1 MGTAIETSDDS
12 VSLDQSSST
21 SASPETSLT
30 RTTPA
35 TSDNEPN
42 ISIRRRPIPKKGHT
56 KSRRGCNN
64 CKRRKVK
71 CQETLPECVNCKR
84 LGLGCVYPESH
95 QSSSTPSPSAALQS
109 TPTAFTMEDLR
120 YFHHFLVTA
129 YPPLPMGGDAI
140 WKDVAALSHNFDYLV
155 HAMLGLGA
163 SHLNLYNGD
172 CASQALSHRV
182 KAIQSLNQALNEPCS
197 SRAEGDARF
206 AAIMALTF
214 QSSCMPEGMN
224 EFLTMIRGCHII
236 AETAMLSFED
246 SLFRSFTEQGYTDNL
261 RRQYNMGSTKFTLE
275 PEREILFDE
284 FIVSLRALAPRCS
297 SPLELKFLAVTER
310 SAKMAKTSPVEAFAE
325 FTTQYGMV
333 TSASNEEF
341 GPLTDPTNFPA
352 QILLIHFILIE
363 YAIGEMALVAVTQR
377 FAFRRR
383 ACLAWVDRL
392 LRELPEEYESYV
404 QWPVNYSNILAG
416 FNF

>member
-1 MGTAIETSDDS
+1 MPIHQTARSQKS
-12 VSLDQSSST
+12 Y
-21 SASPETSLT
+21 
-30 RTTPA
+30 
-35 TSDNEPN
+35 NEPN

-71 CQETLPECVNCKR
+71 CQETLPECANCKR
-84 LGLGCVYPESH
+84 LGLGCVYPEPHQSH
-95 QSSSTPSPSAALQS
+95 QYPSTPSPSAALQS
-109 TPTAFTMEDLR
+109 TPITFTMEDLR
-120 YFHHFLVTA
+120 YFHHYLTTA

-140 WKDVAALSHNFDYLV
+140 WKDVAALSHNFDYLI

-163 SHLNLYNGD
+163 SHLNLYSGD
-172 CASQALSHRV
+172 CSSQALEHRV
-182 KAIQSLNQALNEPCS
+182 KAIQSLNQALSKPCS

-224 EFLTMIRGCHII
+224 EFLTMVRGCHVI
-236 AETAMLSFED
+236 AGTGMLSFED
-246 SLFRSFTEQGYTDNL
+246 SLFRSFTQQGYTDSL
-261 RRQYNMGSTKFTLE
+261 RRQYAMGSHDFTLE
-275 PEREILFDE
+275 PETEIRFDE
-284 FIVSLRALAPRCS
+284 FVVSLRALAPLCS

-310 SAKMAKTSPVEAFAE
+310 SAKMAKTFPLEAFAE
-325 FTTQYGMV
+325 FTTQYSMV
-333 TSASNEEF
+333 RSASNEEF

-363 YAIGEMALVAVTQR
+363 YAIGEIALGEANKR

-383 ACLAWVDRL
+383 ACLAWVDQL
-392 LRELPEEYESYV
+392 LKSLPEEYESYI
-404 QWPVNYSNILAG
+404 QWSVKYSNVLAAYR
-416 FNF
+416 F